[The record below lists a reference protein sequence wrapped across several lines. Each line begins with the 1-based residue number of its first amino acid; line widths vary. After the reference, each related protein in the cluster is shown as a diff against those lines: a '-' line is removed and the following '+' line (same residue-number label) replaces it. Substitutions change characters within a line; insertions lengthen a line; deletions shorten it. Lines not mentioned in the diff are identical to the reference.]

1 MKTPGA
7 LNGVDRSMA
16 SSGGAA
22 VGLTAG
28 VAAAYF
34 LVAHLGLALQAQPSD
49 VAVFWPASG
58 IAAGIL
64 IVAGRRAC
72 PALVIGVVVGTVAA
86 NLLSDRS
93 LLTSILKG
101 LCNAGEAVLVA
112 WLIEKWFGPQF
123 TFADI
128 RRVVGFLVAAGLAA
142 AASAIGGATTMML
155 LHTTAPFSDVWRDWF
170 LSDGVG
176 IVAVA
181 PLVIGLSELWR
192 QPPARHESIEGL
204 GALALLVLVSIY
216 VVSQPTGS
224 WLSFSPGAAVLP
236 LLLWLA
242 ARCPPAFVI
251 GGAFFAS
258 AAVICA
264 TSFGIGRFGD
274 AAIPIL
280 ERAKGAQA
288 AVMTVTVYS
297 LALAALFATRLQ
309 GERALE
315 QSMQRLRL
323 ALDGAA
329 LGAFSANL
337 ATGQL
342 DWDLRAACM
351 HGHNALSTTI
361 RDSRRFVHP
370 DDLVRI
376 DAALAKAQPEGSA
389 WSAEYRVIP
398 PPNHPHAGETRWV
411 AVESSI
417 LCTSKGIPTGLI
429 GVTRDITSRKLAEQ
443 ALAERNL
450 LLALAG
456 KAARVGSFTYDAGAD
471 VMQVS
476 DGYVAVHGLP
486 EGTKETTRTEWKA
499 RAHPEDLV
507 RVVETRER
515 AFRERWG
522 EYSIEYRIVRPSGEI
537 RWVESRSFIS
547 YDRQESPQRVVAVNI
562 DITERKR
569 AEEQRSFL
577 NAELDHRVKNVL
589 ATVGAIIAQTQND
602 KRSMADFVAAVESR
616 IGSLASTH
624 ELLSQSQWHGAS
636 LEEIIRCALVAY
648 APSKVEIGGPGIILR
663 PAAAQATAMVFHELA
678 TNAAKYGA
686 ISHPGGRLSVRWQWL
701 QNGAAQRRVAIEW
714 QETGGAPVSGSGK
727 SGFGTQIIRELIPY
741 ETGGTVDLAFA
752 SCGVWCRLELPANSV
767 SSDDFFEQSRP
778 AETRPSIT

>member
-1 MKTPGA
+1 
-7 LNGVDRSMA
+7 L
-16 SSGGAA
+16 AA
-22 VGLTAG
+22 GIATVYFLTAQ
-28 VAAAYF
+28 
-34 LVAHLGLALQAQPSD
+34 LGLALQAQPSD

-93 LLTSILKG
+93 LLTSILNG
-101 LCNAGEAVLVA
+101 FCNAGEAVLVA

-123 TFADI
+123 AFGDI
-128 RRVVGFLVAAGLAA
+128 RRIVGFLAAAGLAA
-142 AASAIGGATTMML
+142 AASAIGGAATMTL

-181 PLVIGLSELWR
+181 PLVIGLRELWR
-192 QPPARHESIEGL
+192 QPPTRNESIEGL
-204 GALALLVLVSIY
+204 GALGLLVLVSIY
-216 VVSQPTGS
+216 VVSRPTEA

-274 AAIPIL
+274 AAVPVL

-297 LALAALFATRLQ
+297 LALAALFAARLQ

-315 QSMQRLRL
+315 QSMRRLRL

-329 LGAFSANL
+329 LGTFSANL
-337 ATGQL
+337 VTRQL
-342 DWDLRAACM
+342 ECDVRAAVM
-351 HGHNALSTTI
+351 HGHNVPPTTI
-361 RDSRRFVHP
+361 KESRRFVHP
-370 DDLVRI
+370 EDLADI
-376 DAALAKAQPEGSA
+376 DEALAKAQTAGSD
-389 WSAEYRVIP
+389 WNAEYRVVH
-398 PPNHPHAGETRWV
+398 PPNHPYAGETRWV
-411 AVESSI
+411 AVESSVVRD
-417 LCTSKGIPTGLI
+417 SKGVPTGVI
-429 GVTRDITSRKLAEQ
+429 GVTRDITSRKSAEQ
-443 ALAERNL
+443 ALAERSL

-456 KAARVGSFTYDAGAD
+456 KSARVGSYTYDAAAD

-499 RAHPEDLV
+499 RAHPEDLD
-507 RVVETRER
+507 RVVQMRER
-515 AFRERWG
+515 AFRERSS
-522 EYSIEYRIVRPSGEI
+522 EYSTEYRIVRASGEI
-537 RWVESRSFIS
+537 RWVETRSFIS
-547 YDRQESPQRVVAVNI
+547 YDRKGTPQRVVGVNI

-569 AEEQRSFL
+569 GEEHRSFL

-602 KRSMADFVAAVESR
+602 KRSIVGFVATVEAR
-616 IGSLASTH
+616 IKSLASTH
-624 ELLSQSQWHGAS
+624 ELLSRSHWHGAS
-636 LEEIIRCALVAY
+636 LEEIIGGALAAY
-648 APSKVEIGGPGIILR
+648 ARSNVEITGPAIMLR
-663 PAAAQATAMVFHELA
+663 PAAAQAAAMVFHELV

-686 ISHPGGRLSVRWQWL
+686 LSSPSGRLSVRWQWL
-701 QNGAAQRRVAIEW
+701 SNGVARRRVSIEW
-714 QETGGAPVSGSGK
+714 QETGGPAVSGSGEP
-727 SGFGTQIIRELIPY
+727 GFGTQVIRELIPY
-741 ETGGTVDLAFA
+741 EVAGTVDLTFA
-752 SCGVWCRLELPANSV
+752 PGGVRCRLELPADSTT
-767 SSDDFFEQSRP
+767 
-778 AETRPSIT
+778 TR